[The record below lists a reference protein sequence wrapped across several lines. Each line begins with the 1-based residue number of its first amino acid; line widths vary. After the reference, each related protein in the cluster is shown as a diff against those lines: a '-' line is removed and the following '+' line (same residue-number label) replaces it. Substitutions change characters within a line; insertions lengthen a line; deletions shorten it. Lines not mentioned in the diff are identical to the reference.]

1 MKTSSLFI
9 LSLCLL
15 VSCFNVNRLT
25 VEDFG
30 WMPYEE
36 NQVLVFK
43 SNLGG
48 VDTIFLLE
56 KDTIYGYPEAQKING
71 VVTEHLVISSLRT
84 DSIKDGYRY
93 LRKRF
98 FSIFRN
104 SDDQVMLNIRLTT
117 KDAWFYTNG
126 QFITVDDLTDHGFS
140 TVNTTYRKYEDV
152 FVFTGDENYSQRS
165 HFVTKLYWSK
175 SSGLI
180 RYDKKDGEYW
190 ELVDKNY

>member
-43 SNLGG
+43 SSLGG
-48 VDTIFLLE
+48 VDTIFLME

-71 VVTEHLVISSLRT
+71 VVTEHLVISSMRT
-84 DSIKDGYRY
+84 D
-93 LRKRF
+93 
-98 FSIFRN
+98 
-104 SDDQVMLNIRLTT
+104 IRLTT

-126 QFITVDDLTDHGFS
+126 QFITVDDLTDYGFS
-140 TVNTTYRKYEDV
+140 TVNTTYRKYDDV
-152 FVFTGDENYSQRS
+152 FVFTGDESYSQRS

-190 ELVDKNY
+190 ELVDGS

>member
-48 VDTIFLLE
+48 VDTIFLME

-71 VVTEHLVISSLRT
+71 VVTEHLVISSMRT
-84 DSIKDGYRY
+84 DSIKGGYRY

-98 FSIFRN
+98 FSIFRTAMIK
-104 SDDQVMLNIRLTT
+104 QC
-117 KDAWFYTNG
+117 
-126 QFITVDDLTDHGFS
+126 
-140 TVNTTYRKYEDV
+140 
-152 FVFTGDENYSQRS
+152 
-165 HFVTKLYWSK
+165 
-175 SSGLI
+175 
-180 RYDKKDGEYW
+180 
-190 ELVDKNY
+190 